1 VSTTYGELKTR
12 ILASLQDPDG
22 RTFTAPLVTELVE
35 AALAEVGLIAPEQF
49 QEDLTP
55 VENQIVYPLRSDE
68 FGAEVVQEI
77 EVSRVEVW
85 DGSTTPETFISAISS
100 AAQQPEAGMDGGWYT
115 WNGSLYLP
123 TRAVRGL
130 VGYELDYLIKVW
142 GYSPYA
148 TPSDDDDVMAVTKQ
162 VENAM
167 VAYSR
172 LTAIDMLLSSRD
184 LFTQWQ
190 ARSGNT
196 DTTLAGMVNQRSVAE
211 QAWMRRA
218 HAIGRLRSRV

>member
-148 TPSDDDDVMAVTKQ
+148 TPSEDDDVMAVTKQ

>member
-1 VSTTYGELKTR
+1 
-12 ILASLQDPDG
+12 
-22 RTFTAPLVTELVE
+22 
-35 AALAEVGLIAPEQF
+35 
-49 QEDLTP
+49 
-55 VENQIVYPLRSDE
+55 
-68 FGAEVVQEI
+68 
-77 EVSRVEVW
+77 
-85 DGSTTPETFISAISS
+85 
-100 AAQQPEAGMDGGWYT
+100 MDGGWYT